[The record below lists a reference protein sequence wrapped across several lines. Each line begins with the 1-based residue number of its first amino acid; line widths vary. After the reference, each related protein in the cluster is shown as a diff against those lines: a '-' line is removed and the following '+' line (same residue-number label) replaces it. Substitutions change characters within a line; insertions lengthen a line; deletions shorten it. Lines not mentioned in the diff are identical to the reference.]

1 MKPSTVDMLRAYLMT
16 ASLASVFIA
25 TLALAA
31 LVVFGISDET
41 FQTPAFRA
49 GAVAAIICL
58 VLLTKKA
65 AKLAFHSAVANR
77 HATPIGPLGHSISIS
92 RECPGRPLVILHLRF
107 SRRLPDL
114 VDC

>member
-31 LVVFGISDET
+31 LAVFGISDQT
-41 FQTPAFRA
+41 FQTQEFRA
-49 GAVAAIICL
+49 GAVAAVIFL
-58 VLLTKKA
+58 VLLTRQA
-65 AKLAFHSAVANR
+65 AKLAFHTAVANR
-77 HATPIGPLGHSISIS
+77 HTSPIGQRGHRISVS
-92 RECPGRPLVILHLRF
+92 RECPRRQLVILHLRF

-114 VDC
+114 VDF